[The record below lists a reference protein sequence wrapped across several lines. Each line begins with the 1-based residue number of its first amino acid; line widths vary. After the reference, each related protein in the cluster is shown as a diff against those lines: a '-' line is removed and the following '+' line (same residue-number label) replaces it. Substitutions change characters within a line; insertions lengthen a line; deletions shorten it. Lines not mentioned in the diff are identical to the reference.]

1 MNTLGRYEIVSELGR
16 GGMGVVYSAK
26 DPKINRQVAIKCLH
40 PSQGGGGEDDQK
52 RFAKEMRAL
61 GRLIHQNIVSIFDAD
76 EDPVTGNAYIVME
89 YVEGRSLAQIL
100 SAGERLT
107 IKQVREIGVQIC
119 MALDFAHEK
128 GIVHR
133 DMKPGNVLISS
144 ENQAVKLVDFGIAR
158 LEEEGFTQTSS
169 FVGTPRYM
177 SPEQCGGDVVEKRSD
192 LFSASAVLYELLT
205 LRKAFSGDSPAA
217 IIHQVVSHRPDPPM
231 NISKEVP
238 KDLNDAIMRGLE
250 KKPSD
255 RFASCREMA
264 LAIAVSSEIKTV
276 EDASPTIA
284 LDLDKTVESADAH
297 AIPLLSPFRR
307 KRYNVSKAVL
317 IRAAILLALVSAFWI
332 GLNLLPVSEMPQ
344 SPVLT
349 APLKSPIPNNTG
361 TANFLID
368 PSGAEVFVDGNLKGI
383 SPLVIS
389 LPAGSHDIRIL
400 KSGYDTLEATI
411 DLPTGGSVPIELKL
425 EKQEDPQ

>member
-1 MNTLGRYEIVSELGR
+1 
-16 GGMGVVYSAK
+16 
-26 DPKINRQVAIKCLH
+26 
-40 PSQGGGGEDDQK
+40 
-52 RFAKEMRAL
+52 
-61 GRLIHQNIVSIFDAD
+61 
-76 EDPVTGNAYIVME
+76 
-89 YVEGRSLAQIL
+89 
-100 SAGERLT
+100 
-107 IKQVREIGVQIC
+107 
-119 MALDFAHEK
+119 
-128 GIVHR
+128 
-133 DMKPGNVLISS
+133 
-144 ENQAVKLVDFGIAR
+144 
-158 LEEEGFTQTSS
+158 
-169 FVGTPRYM
+169 M
-177 SPEQCGGDVVEKRSD
+177 SPEQCSGDVVEKQSD

-264 LAIAVSSEIKTV
+264 MAIAVSSEIKTV

-389 LPAGSHDIRIL
+389 LPAGSHEIRIL